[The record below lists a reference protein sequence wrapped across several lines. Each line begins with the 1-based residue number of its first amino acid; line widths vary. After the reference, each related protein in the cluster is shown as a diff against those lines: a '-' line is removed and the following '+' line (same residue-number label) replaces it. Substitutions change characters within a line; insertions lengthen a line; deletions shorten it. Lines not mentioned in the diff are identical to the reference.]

1 MPLAAAVI
9 LFALVGVVAF
19 ASLRKGA
26 EVSGLSTECRD
37 IQRNLATLPWDADPG
52 TRAQMEAQ
60 LRNCAADLAARGIDI
75 DFATIAVGNARNTG
89 AQIESLWSDYRG
101 TDYGDTV
108 KRDNTRRAMMRLLD
122 QLVVTLREAGTSA
135 RTPAERAMVRDEIL
149 AQIAK
154 SVDRAYCLN
163 TGGAGCGRFGVVE
176 PDWDER
182 ARDELTHGAFALGL
196 RDAQENGYRTPRDRG
211 EPRESD
217 PHWRNWFLARTS
229 GNFPPE
235 GLMRIGELGP
245 LVDPSWDTFGGGP
258 HYAGQTIAIRNAW
271 TAPQS
276 SPYSLVPVPPPPAY
290 SAADIARAIGNTGKL
305 NIGFR
310 LGG

>member
-1 MPLAAAVI
+1 MPLAAAIV
-9 LFALVGVVAF
+9 LFALVGAVAF

-26 EVSGLSTECRD
+26 ATSDLSEACRT
-37 IQRNLATLPWDADPG
+37 IQRRIATLPWDADPG
-52 TRAQMEAQ
+52 TRAQLEAE

-75 DFATIAVGNARNTG
+75 DFSTIALGNARNTG
-89 AQIESLWSDYRG
+89 QQIESLWSDYRG

-122 QLVVTLREAGTSA
+122 QLVTTLREAAATA
-135 RTPAERAMVRDEIL
+135 TTPAQKTAARDEIL
-149 AQIAK
+149 TQIGK
-154 SVDRAYCLN
+154 SIDRAYCLN

-196 RDAQENGYRTPRDRG
+196 RAAQENGYRTPRDRG
-211 EPRESD
+211 EPRDSD

-229 GNFPPE
+229 GNYPAE
-235 GLMRIGELGP
+235 GLFRIGELGP

-258 HYAGQTIAIRNAW
+258 HYAGQTLAIRAAW
-271 TAPQS
+271 DAPQDV
-276 SPYSLVPVPPPPAY
+276 PYSLVPVHRI
-290 SAADIARAIGNTGKL
+290 SARDVSRAIGGSRGL
-305 NIGFR
+305 FVPFR
-310 LGG
+310 IT